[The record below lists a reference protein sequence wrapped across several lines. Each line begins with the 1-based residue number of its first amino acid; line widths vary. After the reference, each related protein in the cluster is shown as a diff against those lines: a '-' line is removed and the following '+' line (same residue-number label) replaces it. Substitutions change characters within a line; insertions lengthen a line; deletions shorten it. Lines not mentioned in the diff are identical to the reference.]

1 MNIIKLDGQ
10 NSLQLL
16 LESAM
21 RGAVSSHNSSSTLEE
36 LIESELASKVVRIT
50 TGVLHGNDIKPLQT
64 LYDAI
69 KRSDTLSSNEYHLR
83 LLKSEFFLMLLRR
96 NNEMV
101 ELIESDDCGIYITI
115 DDFDHEGKPV
125 DRVVDLLDMPTDFQ
139 AIFKVGLELM
149 ATHDNLVVIE
159 DIERLGVGDLE
170 HFFQYL
176 TCIVKNCNDSIYISS
191 SDVGSIEQITKA
203 LTDQSEI
210 EAQAQD

>member
-10 NSLQLL
+10 GSLQLL

-21 RGAVSSHNSSSTLEE
+21 RGAVSSHNSSNTLEE

-96 NNEMV
+96 KNEMV

-149 ATHDNLVVIE
+149 ASHDNLVVIE

-176 TCIVKNCNDSIYISS
+176 TCIVKKL
-191 SDVGSIEQITKA
+191 Q
-203 LTDQSEI
+203 
-210 EAQAQD
+210 

>member
-10 NSLQLL
+10 DSLQLL

-50 TGVLHGNDIKPLQT
+50 TGVLHGKDIKPLQT

-101 ELIESDDCGIYITI
+101 ELIESDDSGIYIAI

-149 ATHDNLVVIE
+149 ATYDNLVVIE
-159 DIERLGVGDLE
+159 DIERLDLGDME

-176 TCIVKNCNDSIYISS
+176 TCVVKNCNDSIYLSS
-191 SDVGSIEQITKA
+191 ADVGCIKQITQA